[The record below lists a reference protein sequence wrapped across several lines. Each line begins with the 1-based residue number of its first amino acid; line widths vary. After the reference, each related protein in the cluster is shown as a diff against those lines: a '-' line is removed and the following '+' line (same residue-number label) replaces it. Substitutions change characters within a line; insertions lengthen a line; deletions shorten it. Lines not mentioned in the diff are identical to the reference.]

1 MKQNTK
7 QLKLLIAISV
17 IIFILSFPFSSIEA
31 SSLEEELA
39 KVKEKIEDT
48 QEKIEQ
54 AKQTEIEYKT
64 QVNQVES
71 NLINT
76 LGELEELNSK
86 LHQQKSNLDHITVEL
101 VIKDK
106 ELSQIEDS
114 LDDKMET
121 YSLRIAEIYK
131 NRDRDLLDILFNSEN
146 FLIFFSRF
154 KMMNL
159 VAKRDIEVIEQIKTQ
174 KEELTRLR
182 ASIADLKDQE
192 KNKKNEIENL
202 VLQTEQKKEEVEGI
216 YSEKQKLLTQ
226 ATANKNALIA
236 MEEELEAEAAE
247 ITKKLEA
254 LKYGNI
260 PTGRL
265 TYPTS
270 GIFTSGFGY
279 RISPIS
285 GTRRFHAGIDIGAST
300 GTPIV
305 AAADGDVID
314 ASYINGYGYSIL
326 IYHGGGYATFYAH
339 MSGYA
344 VSSGQH
350 VQRGQI
356 IGYVG
361 STGYATGPHLHF
373 EVRVN
378 GAPKNPL
385 DYL

>member
-1 MKQNTK
+1 MKQKTK
-7 QLKLLIAISV
+7 QLRLFIVLLVLSSV
-17 IIFILSFPFSSIEA
+17 ILMPFSALNA

-39 KVKEKIEDT
+39 KVKEELEDT
-48 QEKIEQ
+48 QEKIEV
-54 AKQTEIEYKT
+54 AKQEEKSYKN
-64 QVNQVES
+64 QVNQVE
-71 NLINT
+71 NDLIYT
-76 LGELEELNSK
+76 LSELEDLNSNMHELK
-86 LHQQKSNLDHITVEL
+86 TNLDKITIEL

-106 ELSQIEDS
+106 ELAEVEESLEQKLEIYNQRLSQI
-114 LDDKMET
+114 
-121 YSLRIAEIYK
+121 YK
-131 NRDRDLLDILFNSEN
+131 KRDRDFLDILFNSEN

-159 VAKRDIEVIEQIKTQ
+159 VAKRDIEVIEQIRS
-174 KEELTRLR
+174 EREALTSIK
-182 ASIADLKDQE
+182 ATIADLKDQE
-192 KNKKNEIENL
+192 KNKKDQVERL
-202 VLQTEQKKEEVEGI
+202 VLQTEYKMEEVESL
-216 YSEKQKLLTQ
+216 YAEKQRLLTQ

-270 GIFTSGFGY
+270 GILTSGFGY

-285 GTRRFHAGIDIGAST
+285 GTQRFHAGIDIGANT

-326 IYHGGGYATFYAH
+326 IYHGGGFATFYAH

-350 VQRGQI
+350 VKRGQV

-378 GAPKNPL
+378 GAPQNPL
-385 DYL
+385 NYL